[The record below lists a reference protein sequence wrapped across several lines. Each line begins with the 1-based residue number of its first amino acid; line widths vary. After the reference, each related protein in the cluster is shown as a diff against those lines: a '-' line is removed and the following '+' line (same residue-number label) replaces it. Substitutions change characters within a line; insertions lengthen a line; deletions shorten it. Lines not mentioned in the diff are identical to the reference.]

1 LGLHPPLILASSSP
15 RRRELLK
22 RAGYQF
28 EVVSTEVK
36 ERVSAQLSLREL
48 TIANA
53 TRKAL
58 ALGRKEAGAVI
69 LAADTLVSL
78 EGEILGKPRNIE
90 DARAIL
96 QRLNGRTHKV
106 CTAVFI
112 IAPSKY
118 ISFADVSRVK
128 FRRLSKREIDNYIAD
143 INPLDKAGAYA
154 AQGVGSR
161 IIESIEGS
169 VSNVIG
175 LPMERT
181 TEALKQFGIVA
192 QLERV

>member
-106 CTAVFI
+106 CTGVFI
-112 IAPSKY
+112 IARSKY